1 MSGQR
6 KSGYFR
12 QQIVLNS
19 VLGVLF
25 SVFGMTFMLLSPVD
39 QGYGLICFLA
49 GLGFF
54 GALISVIR
62 KYRRMSKE
70 QRAVYAWAIAQQM
83 SGTGF
88 RTPGGDIEM
97 MAILGCIPVEQRSQI
112 VDSILFV
119 LAKSTRNNRERIRYA
134 IQGVLIRKL
143 RYRG

>member
-12 QQIVLNS
+12 QQIILS
-19 VLGVLF
+19 AVLGVLF
-25 SVFGMTFMLLSPVD
+25 SVFGMTFLLLSPVD
-39 QGYGLICFLA
+39 KGYGLIFFLT

-62 KYRRMSKE
+62 KYGRMSKE

-88 RTPGGDIEM
+88 RTPGGDMEM
-97 MAILGCIPVEQRSQI
+97 MAIATQAQKGALSAAQLQHLQDLNPRNPYPVRPPAPPTPTWTGPA
-112 VDSILFV
+112 L
-119 LAKSTRNNRERIRYA
+119 
-134 IQGVLIRKL
+134 
-143 RYRG
+143 